1 MKNAGFRIRV
11 EDQLRA
17 RFIEA
22 CKRKDVP
29 AAQVVREFM
38 RTYIEASERDVQLS
52 LFREPQE
59 NVGNQ

>member
-38 RTYIEASERDVQLS
+38 RTYIEASERDAQLP
-52 LFREPQE
+52 LFSEPQE
-59 NVGNQ
+59 NVANQ